1 MFERDL
7 DLEERKTKMKPG
19 TVRLNLAM
27 TDEKQEYKIRD
38 RLKKFGDFRVTSI
51 PTTNE
56 IVANE
61 MVDADVLIV
70 CNEVLARNRNLHVV
84 KSGGNVP
91 KICIFVALHRDQIT
105 GVSAHLER
113 VDGCILLDGNLDL
126 LPDVVR
132 MARDGYCVFP
142 DSIYDEFIDFQ
153 VEQALI
159 GELSLI
165 ECAMLQEMGLGRDEP
180 EIARRLGLYMATL
193 DRLLPLLLK
202 KLRITSP
209 QEAHAFALRNR
220 ERLHQRRR
228 SLMRENNAF
237 AETVMH

>member
-1 MFERDL
+1 MQ
-7 DLEERKTKMKPG
+7 PG
-19 TVRLNLAM
+19 TIKINLAM
-27 TDEKQEYKIRD
+27 MDANKERKILD
-38 RLKKFGDFRVTSI
+38 RLKDFGDFQVTSI

-56 IVANE
+56 IMAHE
-61 MVDADVLIV
+61 LVDADLLIV
-70 CNEVLARNRNLHVV
+70 CNEVLARNQNLPVV
-84 KSGGNVP
+84 RSGGKVP
-91 KICIFVALHRDQIT
+91 KIRVFVALNRDQIT
-105 GVSAHLER
+105 GVSAYLER
-113 VDGCILLDGNLDL
+113 VDGCILVDGNLDL

-153 VEQALI
+153 IEQALI

-180 EIARRLGLYMATL
+180 EIARRLGLYMTTL

-209 QEAHAFALRNR
+209 QEAHGFALRNR

>member
-1 MFERDL
+1 MMDADKEC
-7 DLEERKTKMKPG
+7 
-19 TVRLNLAM
+19 
-27 TDEKQEYKIRD
+27 KILD
-38 RLKKFGDFRVTSI
+38 RLKNFGDFRVTSI

-56 IVANE
+56 IIANE
-61 MVDADVLIV
+61 LVDTDLLIV
-70 CNEVLARNRNLHVV
+70 CNEVLARNRNLRVV
-84 KSGGNVP
+84 RSGGNVP
-91 KICIFVALHRDQIT
+91 KICIFVALDRDQIT
-105 GVSAHLER
+105 GVSDHLER

-132 MARDGYCVFP
+132 IARDGYCVFP
-142 DSIYDEFIDFQ
+142 DSIYDEFIDFKI
-153 VEQALI
+153 EQALI

-165 ECAMLQEMGLGRDEP
+165 ECAMLQEIGLEREEP
-180 EIARRLGLYMATL
+180 EIARRLGLYMTTF
-193 DRLLPLLLK
+193 DRLLPLLLR
-202 KLRITSP
+202 KLRITSS